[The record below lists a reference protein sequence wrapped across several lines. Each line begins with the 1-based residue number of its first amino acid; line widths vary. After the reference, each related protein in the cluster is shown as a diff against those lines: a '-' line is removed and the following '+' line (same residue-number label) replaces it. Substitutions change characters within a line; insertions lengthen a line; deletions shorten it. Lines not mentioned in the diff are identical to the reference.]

1 MDVTSQRI
9 SSQLVP
15 AQLIPAFTPGEV
27 LPAGTLLTIQG
38 ATNVDERSAQGAIHL
53 VGRHGEQRAVVR
65 TSPREGQIG
74 IDTSE
79 LDTGDF
85 MLVIDELL
93 DEQGERFAPLAVPFV
108 IDRLRGKVPDALR
121 VEHVVRLAI
130 GELDVQ
136 RLGGDDK
143 VPTGTR
149 WVEVVKAADRVS
161 GAPTEIAFDAR
172 GRRVDA
178 GELLE
183 ELAKRRIEKF
193 GKLHETLY
201 VHIESM
207 KASDTVDV
215 VLWPRID
222 QHLTG
227 YDKPAKG
234 AIGEPL
240 SAQREQDRE
249 LAERARALAE
259 VVEQRGGK
267 ITRQP
272 DEDVPTVHATLRV
285 GDLRRMA
292 LIDGAGIDELGI
304 ALLEDTSEVVDLGNS
319 ISVSRTNLAHSMGFD
334 GTGVNVAVFESGPSD
349 TTNLTFAG
357 RFTNSPSASDHARLT
372 SAVIRNSE
380 PNAPHGHA
388 PGCRLFSANSGS
400 NDALRWAA
408 NQGCTVIS
416 QSFHRDTEPGGAGLQ
431 SDDVLKDWLAL
442 RWPYP
447 TIVQA
452 AGNFWSTDPDGIDPP
467 SSEFVNHKGYNS
479 LSVGNHNDTAGAMSA
494 DSVFR
499 NPSSNHGDRE
509 LPEISANGTGVSA
522 VGESKSGTS
531 FAAPAAAG
539 VTAVLQDVDA
549 TLQSW
554 PEGCRAILLAS
565 ATRNVSNSTWWAD
578 VVANH
583 DGVDGAG
590 AIDAQA
596 GVRVAQSRRSRN
608 AAGVRR
614 GWDVGTMRSTDFDG
628 NRMSTF
634 RYRVTVPRSLYLS
647 RVKVALA
654 WDSSVS
660 SIFGIPLGS
669 NLSVD
674 FDLIVRDGNGTQV
687 AHSSSWDNSYE
698 IAEFVGTN
706 GATYDIFVRRWSG
719 TDDVWYGLAW
729 NVEGITFGWPFGLSS
744 DTLRLNG

>member
-1 MDVTSQRI
+1 MTTR
-9 SSQLVP
+9 LTP
-15 AQLIPAFTPGEV
+15 AHRLIPAFTPGEV
-27 LPAGTLLTIQG
+27 LPAGTLLTIHG
-38 ATNVDERSAQGAIHL
+38 AANVDERSAQGAVHI

-65 TSPREGQIG
+65 TSPGEGQIG
-74 IDTSE
+74 VDTSE
-79 LDTGDF
+79 LTTGDF
-85 MLVIDELL
+85 MLVVDELI

-108 IDRLRGKVPDALR
+108 IDRLRGKVSDELR

-136 RLGGDDK
+136 RLGADDK
-143 VPTGTR
+143 APTGTR
-149 WVEVVKAADRVS
+149 WVEVVKAADRTS
-161 GAPTEIAFDAR
+161 GAATEIAFDAR

-178 GELLE
+178 SDLFDDV
-183 ELAKRRIEKF
+183 AKRRLEKF

-201 VHIESM
+201 DHIESM

-215 VLWPRID
+215 VLWPPID
-222 QHLTG
+222 RHLTG

-240 SAQREQDRE
+240 AAQREQDRE
-249 LAERARALAE
+249 LAERAKALADG
-259 VVEQRGGK
+259 VEQHGGK

-272 DEDVPTVHATLRV
+272 DEDVPTVHATLRIR
-285 GDLRRMA
+285 DLRRMA
-292 LIDGAGIDELGI
+292 LIGGVGIDGVGIDELGI
-304 ALLEDTSEVVDLGNS
+304 AFLDDTSEVLDLGNS
-319 ISVSRTNLAHSMGFD
+319 ISVSRTNLAHGMGFD

-357 RFTNSPSASDHARLT
+357 RFTTSPSASSHARLT
-372 SAVIRNSE
+372 SAVVRNSE

-388 PGCRLFSANSGS
+388 PGCSLFSANSSS

-416 QSFHRDTEPGGAGLQ
+416 QSFHRGTEPGGAGLQ

-452 AGNFWSTDPDGIDPP
+452 AGNFWSTDPDDIDPP
-467 SSEFVNHKGYNS
+467 SSEFVNHKGYNT

-549 TLQSW
+549 TLRSW

-565 ATRNVSNSTWWAD
+565 STRNVSSSTWWAD

-583 DGVDGAG
+583 DGDDGAG

-614 GWDVGTMRSTDFDG
+614 GWDVGTLRSTDFDG

-744 DTLRLNG
+744 GTIHLDD

>member
-1 MDVTSQRI
+1 MSMTT
-9 SSQLVP
+9 QLVP
-15 AQLIPAFTPGEV
+15 SFTPGEV
-27 LPAGTLLTIQG
+27 LPAGTVLTIRG
-38 ATNVDERSAQGAIHL
+38 ADNVDERSAQGAVHL
-53 VGRHGEQRAVVR
+53 VGRHGEQRAIVQ
-65 TSPREGQIG
+65 TSPREGRIG
-74 IDTSE
+74 IDTST
-79 LDTGDF
+79 LATGDF

-93 DEQGERFAPLAVPFV
+93 DDKGGHFAPLAVPFV
-108 IDRLRGKVPDALR
+108 IDELRGKVPDELR

-130 GELDVQ
+130 GEFDVQ
-136 RLGGDDK
+136 RLGTADK
-143 VPTGTR
+143 VPAGAQ
-149 WVEVVKAADRVS
+149 WVEVVKAADRTS
-161 GAPTEIAFDAR
+161 GAATEMAFDAR

-178 GELLE
+178 GELLDGV
-183 ELAKRRIEKF
+183 AKRRVEKF
-193 GKLHETLY
+193 GKLHETLFD
-201 VHIESM
+201 HIAGM
-207 KASDTVDV
+207 NAGDTVDV
-215 VLWPRID
+215 VLWPSID
-222 QHLTG
+222 RHLTG

-234 AIGEPL
+234 AIDSPL
-240 SAQREQDRE
+240 PAQREQDRE
-249 LAERARALAE
+249 LAERAKALAE
-259 VVEQRGGK
+259 MIEQRGGTV
-267 ITRQP
+267 TRGP
-272 DEDVPTVHATLRV
+272 DEDVPTVHATMRV
-285 GDLRRMA
+285 ADLRRVA
-292 LIDGAGIDELGI
+292 TADEVGI
-304 ALLEDTSEVVDLGNS
+304 ALLDDTSEVLDLGNS
-319 ISVSRTNLAHSMGFD
+319 ISVSRTDLAHTMGFD
-334 GTGVNVAVFESGPSD
+334 GSGVNVAVFESGPSD
-349 TTNLTFAG
+349 TTDLTFAD
-357 RFTNSPSASDHARLT
+357 RFTSSPSASHHARLT
-372 SAVIRNSE
+372 SAVIRNRE

-388 PGCRLFSANSGS
+388 PGCRLFSANSSS

-416 QSFHRDTEPGGAGLQ
+416 QSFHRGTEPGGAGLQ

-452 AGNFWSTDPDGIDPP
+452 AGNFWSTDPDGINPP

-479 LSVGNHNDTAGAMSA
+479 LSVGNHNDTAGAMAA

-509 LPEISANGTGVSA
+509 LPEIAANGTGVSA
-522 VGESKSGTS
+522 VHESMSGTS

-549 TLQSW
+549 TLRSW

-614 GWDVGTMRSTDFDG
+614 GWDVGTLRSTDFDG

-674 FDLIVRDGNGTQV
+674 FDLIVRDSSGNQV

-706 GATYDIFVRRWSG
+706 GATYDIVVRRWSG

-729 NVEGITFGWPFGLSS
+729 NVEGITFGWPFGLSNG
-744 DTLRLNG
+744 TLRLNG